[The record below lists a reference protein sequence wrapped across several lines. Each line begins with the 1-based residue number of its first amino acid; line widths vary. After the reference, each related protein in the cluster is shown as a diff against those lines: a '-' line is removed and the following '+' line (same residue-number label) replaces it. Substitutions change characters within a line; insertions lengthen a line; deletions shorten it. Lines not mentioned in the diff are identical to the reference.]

1 MRTQSFRGRARGR
14 PLLVVG
20 LLLLLGCSRGAPSKA
35 PDPLLAEYSPEAAA
49 IFDDVF
55 APAVFGFDPEGR
67 LLRKDPKLRERVR
80 TSDFVL
86 AAKVETV
93 SRVGGVE
100 RTGAYELTLAASGP
114 PLLGEFD
121 GKPIVVSVSATSP
134 SYAWV
139 DGAGAGWVGTR
150 LILFARRYRAP
161 GSPAGSALHFRAEP
175 DNAEVRG
182 VIARDAGL
190 RYITRR

>member
-1 MRTQSFRGRARGR
+1 MRTQTIRGRRAGRSLLLAGLLVLACERGR
-14 PLLVVG
+14 P
-20 LLLLLGCSRGAPSKA
+20 SNA
-35 PDPLLAEYSPEAAA
+35 PDPLLPEYSPEAAS

-80 TSDFVL
+80 TADFVL
-86 AAKVETV
+86 PAKVETV

-100 RTGAYELTLAASGP
+100 RTGAYELTLAPAGAA
-114 PLLGEFD
+114 LLGDFD
-121 GKPIVVSVSATSP
+121 GKPIVVSVGATSP
-134 SYAWV
+134 SYAWI
-139 DGAGAGWVGTR
+139 DGAGGSWVGSR

-161 GSPAGSALHFRAEP
+161 GSDAGSALHFRAEP
-175 DNAEVRG
+175 DNADVRG

-190 RYITRR
+190 RYITSR